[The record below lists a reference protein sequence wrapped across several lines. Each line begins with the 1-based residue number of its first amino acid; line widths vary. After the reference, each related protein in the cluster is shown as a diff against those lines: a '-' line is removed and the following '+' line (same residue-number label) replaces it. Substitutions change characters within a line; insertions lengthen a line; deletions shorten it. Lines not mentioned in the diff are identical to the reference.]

1 MISPSPI
8 EQHVEIARAFGSR
21 TQPLDSFARRG
32 VLRRLRRRAAAAPDG
47 IDAPITIRPA
57 SAKDARAIARLALLD
72 GTHLPE
78 GQRVLAE
85 AGGHLLAATDVA
97 TGRTVA
103 DPFVPSAGVATLLR
117 LRAEQ
122 IRPRAMAH

>member
-21 TQPLDSFARRG
+21 TQPLDAFVGRG
-32 VLRRLRRRAAAAPDG
+32 VLRRLRRRTDAAADG
-47 IDAPITIRPA
+47 IDVPITIRPA
-57 SAKDARAIARLALLD
+57 AAKDAHAIARLALLD
-72 GTHLPE
+72 GGRLPA
-78 GQRVLAE
+78 GQQVLAE
-85 AGGHLLAATDVA
+85 ADGRLLAATDIA

-122 IRPRAMAH
+122 VRPRRVA

>member
-21 TQPLDSFARRG
+21 TGPLDDFVRRG
-32 VLRRLRRRAAAAPDG
+32 VLRRLRRRAATAPDG
-47 IDAPITIRPA
+47 IDVPITIRPA
-57 SAKDARAIARLALLD
+57 SEKDARAIARLALLD
-72 GTHLPE
+72 GGRLPA
-78 GQRVLAE
+78 GQLVLAE
-85 AGGHLLAATDVA
+85 ADGRLLAATDVA

-103 DPFVPSAGVATLLR
+103 DPFVASAGVATLLR

-122 IRPRAMAH
+122 VRPRIVA